1 MSLVP
6 LLVLMLGTAELQ
18 PADACRNVLGYM
30 VDGDGSRTT
39 IVVSER
45 GRCLEVRLDGRVTFT
60 DDDADVATL
69 DPGGTL
75 VATES
80 RAGEV
85 RTLTLAERG
94 GTIAREYRV
103 NGAVRPASESTR
115 WFADVVLEVV
125 RGTGFGAAERVTRI
139 RRQRGVQGVLDEV
152 GKLRSDHVRR
162 IYLDQLLASDDLTAD
177 EVRRAARTAADLLQS
192 DHEKAM
198 VLHAALERRGAD
210 ADVAEEVARGAAS
223 IGSDHERANVLAAA
237 LEHGA
242 PSEAAARSSFFR
254 ALDGIGSDHER
265 RRVLEDLARR
275 DVLGTEMLRALLAS
289 ASRIGSDHEKAAVLL
304 AIAWR
309 PELLRDSTVRASFDA
324 ALKTI
329 GSDAEYRRVAGVLA
343 R

>member
-1 MSLVP
+1 
-6 LLVLMLGTAELQ
+6 
-18 PADACRNVLGYM
+18 
-30 VDGDGSRTT
+30 
-39 IVVSER
+39 
-45 GRCLEVRLDGRVTFT
+45 
-60 DDDADVATL
+60 
-69 DPGGTL
+69 
-75 VATES
+75 
-80 RAGEV
+80 
-85 RTLTLAERG
+85 
-94 GTIAREYRV
+94 
-103 NGAVRPASESTR
+103 
-115 WFADVVLEVV
+115 
-125 RGTGFGAAERVTRI
+125 
-139 RRQRGVQGVLDEV
+139 
-152 GKLRSDHVRR
+152 
-162 IYLDQLLASDDLTAD
+162 
-177 EVRRAARTAADLLQS
+177 
-192 DHEKAM
+192 M